1 MSTRYDRLSEAA
13 TFSLAQ
19 DSAATHTHVGAVL
32 VFDAS
37 TLRTL
42 EGGIDIERIRA
53 HAASQLHRAPRY
65 RQRLARVPFEN
76 SPVWVDDDHFS
87 LDYHVRHT
95 SLPRPGDES
104 QLKRLAA
111 RIMSQELDREKPL
124 WELWIVEGVD
134 GDRFAIVS
142 KTHACVV
149 DGPHGVDLLT
159 LLLAAEPTEESDKPR
174 EFEPRLAPS
183 QLHLLR
189 DEILR
194 RVRSPLELARDVGG
208 VLTRPQEFASSVEAR
223 ARTWVDTFVRFG
235 REPTETLLNGQIGP
249 HRQSDWVGMEL
260 ADVRAVKRRLGCTVH
275 ELVLATA
282 TGAMRRFLE
291 RRGVGLRS
299 FELTASTPISVYSN
313 PGTTPE
319 RIAIHAVRLP
329 VGEPEPL
336 DQLELV
342 RRATRGLTPAGGAVP
357 AADLA
362 GVTRWT
368 GSSLL
373 SRGALALYGADAC
386 NLVVTNVPGPQVP
399 LYFLPSRLLACH
411 PQAPLAPNHA
421 LSIALWSYAGRLT
434 WGLVADRERLPDLP
448 LLTDEIVASFSE
460 LRVAAGLEWS
470 RRALGR
476 RSRARRRLDSSGARA
491 EL

>member
-1 MSTRYDRLSEAA
+1 MSTQYDRLSEAA
-13 TFSLAQ
+13 ISSLAQ
-19 DSAATHTHVGAVL
+19 DGAATHTHVGAVL
-32 VFDAS
+32 MFEAD
-37 TLRTL
+37 TLCTP

-65 RQRLARVPFEN
+65 RQRLARVPLEN
-76 SPVWVDDDHFS
+76 SPLWVDDDHFS

-104 QLKRLAA
+104 QLKRLVA
-111 RIMSQELDREKPL
+111 RIMSQQLDRERPL

-134 GDRFAIVS
+134 GDRFAIVF
-142 KTHACVV
+142 KAHACMI
-149 DGPHGVDLLT
+149 DGPRGVDLLA
-159 LLLAAEPTEESDKPR
+159 LLLASEPTDEIGKAR

-208 VLTRPQEFASSVEAR
+208 ALTSPREFASSVETR
-223 ARTWVDTFVRFG
+223 ARTWVDTLTRLG
-235 REPTETLLNGQIGP
+235 REPTETLLNGKVGP
-249 HRQSDWVGMEL
+249 HRQIDWVGMEL

-299 FELTASTPISVYSN
+299 FELMASTPVSVHSSS
-313 PGTTPE
+313 GTTPE
-319 RIAIHAVRLP
+319 RIAIHTVRLP
-329 VGEPEPL
+329 VGEAEAL
-336 DQLELV
+336 DQLELL
-342 RRATRGLTPAGGAVP
+342 RRATRGLTPASGAIP
-357 AADLA
+357 ADDLA
-362 GVTRWT
+362 GGTRWT
-368 GSSLL
+368 ASTLL
-373 SRGALALYGADAC
+373 SRGVLALDRADAC
-386 NLVVTNVPGPQVP
+386 NLVVTNAPGPQVP
-399 LYFLPSRLLACH
+399 LYFLSSRLLACH

-421 LSIALWSYAGRLT
+421 LSIALFSYAGRLT
-434 WGLVADRERLPDLP
+434 WGLNADRERMPDLP
-448 LLTDEIVASFSE
+448 LLVDEIVASFSE

-476 RSRARRRLDSSGARA
+476 RSRARRRLDSRGARA

>member
-13 TFSLAQ
+13 ISSLAQ
-19 DSAATHTHVGAVL
+19 DSAATHAHVGAVL
-32 VFDAS
+32 MFEADA
-37 TLRTL
+37 LRTP

-65 RQRLARVPFEN
+65 RQRLARVPLEN

-104 QLKRLAA
+104 QLKRLVA
-111 RIMSQELDREKPL
+111 RIMSQQLDRERPL

-134 GDRFAIVS
+134 GDRFASVF
-142 KTHACVV
+142 KAHASMI
-149 DGPHGVDLLT
+149 DGPRGVDLLS
-159 LLLAAEPTEESDKPR
+159 LLLASEPTDEIGEAR
-174 EFEPRLAPS
+174 EFAPRLAPS
-183 QLHLLR
+183 QLYLLR

-194 RVRSPLELARDVGG
+194 RVRYPLELARDVGG
-208 VLTRPQEFASSVEAR
+208 ALTRPQAFASSVEAR
-223 ARTWVDTFVRFG
+223 ARTWVDSLTRLG

-249 HRQSDWVGMEL
+249 HRQIDWVGMEL

-299 FELTASTPISVYSN
+299 FELTASTPVSVQSSSD
-313 PGTTPE
+313 TTPGH
-319 RIAIHAVRLP
+319 IAIQTVRLP
-329 VGEPEPL
+329 VGEVEAL

-342 RRATRGLTPAGGAVP
+342 CRATRGLTRASGAIPAD
-357 AADLA
+357 DLA
-362 GVTRWT
+362 GATRWT
-368 GSSLL
+368 ASTLL
-373 SRGALALYGADAC
+373 SRGVLALDQADAC

-399 LYFLPSRLLACH
+399 LYLLPSRLLACH

-421 LSIALWSYAGRLT
+421 LSIALFSYAGRLT
-434 WGLVADRERLPDLP
+434 WGLNADRERLPDLA
-448 LLTDEIVASFSE
+448 LLVDEIVASFSE

-476 RSRARRRLDSSGARA
+476 RLRARRRLDSSGERA

>member
-13 TFSLAQ
+13 ISALAQ
-19 DSAATHTHVGAVL
+19 DGASTHAHVGAVL
-32 VFDAS
+32 TFEAD
-37 TLRTL
+37 TLRTP

-65 RQRLARVPFEN
+65 RQRLARVPLEN

-104 QLKRLAA
+104 QLKRLVA
-111 RIMSQELDREKPL
+111 RIMSQQLDRERPL

-134 GDRFAIVS
+134 GDRFAIVF
-142 KTHACVV
+142 KAQACMI
-149 DGPHGVDLLT
+149 DGPRSVDLLS
-159 LLLAAEPTEESDKPR
+159 LLLASEPTDEISKAG

-208 VLTRPQEFASSVEAR
+208 ALVRPHEFASGVEAR
-223 ARTWVDTFVRFG
+223 ARTWVDTLTRLG
-235 REPTETLLNGQIGP
+235 REPTKTLLNGPIGP
-249 HRQSDWVGMEL
+249 HRQIDWVGMDL
-260 ADVRAVKRRLGCTVH
+260 ADLRAVKRRLGCTVH
-275 ELVLATA
+275 ELVLVTA

-299 FELTASTPISVYSN
+299 FELTVSTPVSVDSS
-313 PGTTPE
+313 PGTTLE
-319 RIAIHAVRLP
+319 RIAVHSVRLP
-329 VGEPEPL
+329 VEEAEAL

-342 RRATRGLTPAGGAVP
+342 RRATRGLTPASGAIP
-357 AADLA
+357 ADDLA
-362 GVTRWT
+362 AAQVWT
-368 GSSLL
+368 ASTLL
-373 SRGALALYGADAC
+373 SRGVLALGRADAC

-399 LYFLPSRLLACH
+399 LYFLPSRLLACY

-421 LSIALWSYAGRLT
+421 LSISLFSYAGRLT
-434 WGLVADRERLPDLP
+434 WGLNADRERLPDLP
-448 LLTDEIVASFSE
+448 LLVDEIVASFSD

-476 RSRARRRLDSSGARA
+476 RSRARRRLDARAARA

>member
-1 MSTRYDRLSEAA
+1 MSTRYDRLSEVASSALARDGAA
-13 TFSLAQ
+13 I
-19 DSAATHTHVGAVL
+19 HTHVGAVL
-32 VFDAS
+32 VFEAG
-37 TLRTL
+37 TLRTP

-53 HAASQLHRAPRY
+53 HVASQLHRVPRY
-65 RQRLARVPFEN
+65 RQRLAHVPLEN

-87 LDYHVRHT
+87 VDYHVRHT

-111 RIMSQELDREKPL
+111 RIMSQQLDRDRPL

-142 KTHACVV
+142 KAHPCMI
-149 DGPHGVDLLT
+149 DGPPGVDLLS
-159 LLLAAEPTEESDKPR
+159 LLLVSEPTDEIGKPA

-189 DEILR
+189 EELLR
-194 RVRSPLELARDVGG
+194 RVRSPFELAREVGG
-208 VLTRPQEFASSVEAR
+208 ALTRPQEFASNVEAR
-223 ARTWVDTFVRFG
+223 ARTWVDTLTRLG

-249 HRQSDWVGMEL
+249 HRQIDWVAMEL
-260 ADVRAVKRRLGCTVH
+260 ADVRAVKRRLDCTVH

-299 FELTASTPISVYSN
+299 FELMASTPISVRSN
-313 PGTTPE
+313 RGTAPE
-319 RIAIHAVRLP
+319 RIVIHTVRLP
-329 VGEPEPL
+329 VGEAEPH

-342 RRATRGLTPAGGAVP
+342 RRATRDLALASGAIPAG
-357 AADLA
+357 DLA
-362 GVTRWT
+362 GDTHWGAST
-368 GSSLL
+368 LL
-373 SRGALALYGADAC
+373 SRGVLAMDRPDAC
-386 NLVVTNVPGPQVP
+386 NLFVTNAPGPQVP
-399 LYFLPSRLLACH
+399 LYLLPSRLLACH

-434 WGLVADRERLPDLP
+434 WGLNADRERLPDLP
-448 LLTDEIVASFSE
+448 LLTDEIVAAFSE

-476 RSRARRRLDSSGARA
+476 RSRARRRLDSSRARA